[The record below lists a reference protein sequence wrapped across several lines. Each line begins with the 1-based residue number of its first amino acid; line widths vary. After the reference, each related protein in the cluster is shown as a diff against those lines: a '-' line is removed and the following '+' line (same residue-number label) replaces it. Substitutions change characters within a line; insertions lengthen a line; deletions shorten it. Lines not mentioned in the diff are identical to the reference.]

1 MKLGAIIKI
10 SFAAILTNKVRSVL
24 TTLGIIIGIGAVIA
38 LLSLGQGAQS
48 SIVNQVQSLGSNTIT
63 IIPIGN
69 LSGKISPF
77 GGASNLALLRNS
89 KLDYKIL
96 NLFENKVKYK
106 EVTGISPENNT
117 SQEVSYRAVTIN
129 PAVSGVQEIYFSVRD
144 LKIAKGRKIMEDD
157 NKSQAK
163 VAVLGAS
170 AVTKLFGES
179 DAVGKTIKIKDTGY
193 RVIGI
198 ATAKSSSYDD
208 KVFIPLNTASNL
220 LIGNKDL
227 SQIILQVE
235 NENQVDNTASKIE
248 EDLMRYFRIQ
258 DKENAKFS
266 VFTSKDTLA
275 LTESITGIFT
285 TLLASIAGISLLV
298 GGIGIMNIMLVSV
311 TERTKEIGLRKA
323 VGAKKRDVLAQFL
336 VESVLL
342 TLTGGIIGII
352 LGISLAYLVGSIGN
366 IPVIL
371 SPQAILLATSVSI
384 TIGVIFGFYPAY
396 RAASLNPI
404 DALRYE

>member
-1 MKLGAIIKI
+1 MRLGAIIKI
-10 SFAAILTNKVRSVL
+10 SVRAILTNKVRAFL

-48 SIVNQVQSLGSNTIT
+48 SIVDQVQSLGSNTIT
-63 IIPIGN
+63 IIPIN
-69 LSGKISPF
+69 LSSRI
-77 GGASNLALLRNS
+77 NS
-89 KLDYKIL
+89 FSGPANFSSVRAGKLDYKL
-96 NLFENKVKYK
+96 LPLFENKVKYK
-106 EVTGISPENNT
+106 EVTAISPENNSTQDVTYRDKT
-117 SQEVSYRAVTIN
+117 STTSI
-129 PAVSGVQEIYFSVRD
+129 SGVKEVYFTVRD
-144 LKIAKGRKIMEDD
+144 LKIDIGRKITEEDD
-157 NKSQAK
+157 QSLAK
-163 VAVLGAS
+163 VAVLGS
-170 AVTKLFGES
+170 NTKKKLFGES
-179 DAVGKTIKIKDTGY
+179 DALGKIIKIKDSAY
-193 RVIGI
+193 KVVGI
-198 ATAKSSSYDD
+198 AEAKSSNYDD
-208 KVFIPLNTASNL
+208 KVFIPLNTISNIL
-220 LIGNKDL
+220 LGDKNY
-227 SQIILQVE
+227 SQIVLQVE
-235 NENQVDNTASKIE
+235 NENQADTVASKVE
-248 EDLMRYFRIQ
+248 EDLMKFYRIQ
-258 DKENAKFS
+258 HKEDAKFS

-323 VGAKKRDVLAQFL
+323 IGAKKKDILAQFL

-342 TLTGGIIGII
+342 TLAGGIIGII
-352 LGISLAYLVGSIGN
+352 IGISLAYLVGSLGN

-371 SPQAILLATSVSI
+371 SPSAILLATSVSI